1 MDVIDEDAAWL
12 KARGDD
18 FYRGGDF
25 RSALN
30 AYSAAVDAN
39 DSMVA
44 CYSNRSACYLR
55 LKMFAECRLDC
66 SEGIRRIDE
75 EIRALTGATLDSDSH
90 STSNKNDSNMN
101 NSISTNSNSNSSSSV
116 VLSDTTVKEVVTLKI
131 LLSKLLLRRGATN
144 CQMGHF
150 SEALNDYVRTSIL
163 LFGYEVRGDLK
174 LKNKNDAKNMDAE
187 FSLPGI
193 TKESLSAD
201 LDRIGKLLDVDIL
214 KKEGDAFFAEEKLE
228 ESCTKYT
235 HALQLIPVH
244 VGCLSNRSAC
254 RLARKD
260 VQGCIDDCTLALLL
274 LKDEDKEGTRE
285 QLSRDEEVNML
296 NSILPS
302 QGSEKRKSW
311 VLKTLLRRAAAYA
324 QLNSLDL
331 AVEDFRNAS
340 GLDPKNESL
349 KSDLNK
355 MLNYRESKRNSS
367 HAA

>member
-1 MDVIDEDAAWL
+1 MDVIDGDAVWL

-30 AYSAAVDAN
+30 AYSAAIDAN
-39 DSMVA
+39 ENMLA

-55 LKMFAECRLDC
+55 LKMFAECGLDC
-66 SEGIRRIDE
+66 SEGIKRIDE
-75 EIRALTGATLDSDSH
+75 EIRALTGSTPENDSH
-90 STSNKNDSNMN
+90 S
-101 NSISTNSNSNSSSSV
+101 ISSSNSNSHTNGSRSSSV
-116 VLSDTTVKEVVTLKI
+116 VLSDTTAKEVVVLKV
-131 LLSKLLLRRGATN
+131 LLSKLLLRRGATS

-163 LFGYEVRGDLK
+163 LYGYEVRGDLI
-174 LKNKNDAKNMDAE
+174 LKNKNDAVRMDAE

-201 LDRIGKLLDVDIL
+201 LVRIGKLLDVDIL

-235 HALQLIPVH
+235 HALQLIPIH

-260 VQGCIDDCTLALLL
+260 VQGCIDDCTSALLL
-274 LKDEDKEGTRE
+274 LKDDDKAGTKME
-285 QLSRDEEVNML
+285 QSTRGEEVNML

-302 QGSEKRKSW
+302 EGSEKRKSW

-340 GLDPKNESL
+340 GLDPKNETL

-355 MLNYRESKRNSS
+355 MLNYRESKRTSS
-367 HAA
+367 QAA